1 MMQQFATPAPVTAII
16 AIPAGRIQVTA
27 ADRADTTVEIRPAD
41 PAKGRDVKL
50 AAAAIHP
57 GGDLGVGSETLRRV
71 SAARPLRDGLHAYGN
86 IWRGA

>member
-1 MMQQFATPAPVTAII
+1 MQQFATPAPVTAIL

-50 AAAAIHP
+50 AAQVTAA
-57 GGDLGVGSETLRRV
+57 
-71 SAARPLRDGLHAYGN
+71 YQ
-86 IWRGA
+86 